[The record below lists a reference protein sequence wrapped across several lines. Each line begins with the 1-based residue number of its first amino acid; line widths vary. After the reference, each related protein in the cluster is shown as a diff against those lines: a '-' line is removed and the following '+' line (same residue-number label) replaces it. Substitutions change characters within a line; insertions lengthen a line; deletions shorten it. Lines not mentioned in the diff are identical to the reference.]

1 MWYLQFFFYAWGHA
15 SIPAQ
20 YDYMSWMLHMS
31 FYVLCGGLV
40 GLVLKEW
47 NNAGRRPVSVLSLG
61 CVVIIIAANIV
72 GLGMARLTLQAAARL
87 RCRHCPGD
95 MPISRLNTTEK

>member
-1 MWYLQFFFYAWGHA
+1 ALGGLMWYLQFFFYAWGHA

-31 FYVLCGGLV
+31 FYVLCGGVV

-72 GLGMARLTLQAAARL
+72 GLGMA
-87 RCRHCPGD
+87 
-95 MPISRLNTTEK
+95 S